1 MNILSFFD
9 NTAHVYV
16 IEADDFIKPD
26 SLDLGDYIS
35 TLSKDEQERFHRYKN
50 EKAQFT
56 FLTSRYYLR
65 VLLFSIISEYEN
77 LIASDC
83 YAVSPLSFAFAQ
95 QFPQSPIWRAS
106 STNNVS
112 NEQLDARSSI
122 LRTRLAPSELIRRQ
136 KSEETAE
143 ENKVEQNSCS
153 PLSNLISTHSSTS
166 RNNALSALIIETTPS
181 GKPFLKDY
189 PSLFFNLSH
198 TDNLILISIAN
209 SPVGVDVEKN
219 ERNADKE
226 AIIKHFF
233 SEKEQQTFFSQP
245 EELRQL
251 AFVKGWTRKE
261 AILKATGEGLSKM
274 NDYEVSFEPVT
285 DKPIINIK
293 AEHKF
298 NVKDFTPKEGY
309 AACLAIFEK

>member
-1 MNILSFFD
+1 MKQLSFFD
-9 NTAHVYV
+9 NSAQVYV
-16 IEADDFIKPD
+16 IESDDFIKPD
-26 SLDLGDYIS
+26 CLDLGDYIS
-35 TLSKDEQERFHRYKN
+35 VLSDEEKVRFNRYKN
-50 EKAQFT
+50 ENAKFT
-56 FLTSRYYLR
+56 FLTARYYLR
-65 VLLFSIISEYEN
+65 FLLSEEITKQDN
-77 LIASDC
+77 LIASISSSNADC
-83 YAVSPLSFAFAQ
+83 
-95 QFPQSPIWRAS
+95 
-106 STNNVS
+106 S
-112 NEQLDARSSI
+112 NKCRQLDARPSI
-122 LRTRLAPSELIRRQ
+122 LRTRLVPSDFIRRH
-136 KSEETAE
+136 KFTETAE
-143 ENKVEQNSCS
+143 ENKVEQASCQ
-153 PLSNLISTHSSTS
+153 IF
-166 RNNALSALIIETTPS
+166 IETTPS
-181 GKPFLKDY
+181 GKPYLKDY
-189 PSLFFNLSH
+189 PNLFFNLSH
-198 TDNLILISIAN
+198 TDNLILIALAD
-209 SPVGVDVEKN
+209 SPVGVDVEKL